1 MPSITDVVCLSSSCW
16 TQGPTW
22 RAPRSATDRR
32 ARPTLRCSWP
42 QQQVGKH
49 THTHTHTYAHTYAHT
64 VQHKA
69 QLMLGCCPTY
79 SRSVFGSDLWKL
91 NYHLLLNYTGRKSV
105 EGSSEGRDEWIKA
118 AVTNHLIT
126 ALTIQVSQPVQPF
139 LQKHRIVLWMTHR
152 PEEWGNERVKG
163 RRSESSAALPV
174 VV

>member
-1 MPSITDVVCLSSSCW
+1 MWCVSPAPVGRRGQRGGRRGPQRTGEHGRHSAAAGLSSRW
-16 TQGPTW
+16 ANTHT
-22 RAPRSATDRR
+22 
-32 ARPTLRCSWP
+32 
-42 QQQVGKH
+42 H

-152 PEEWGNERVKG
+152 PEEWGNERVNWIL
-163 RRSESSAALPV
+163 R
-174 VV
+174 